1 MTEKTSKEDIEKS
14 AQKIMAER
22 KVASEKL
29 TPKTSAAEIPRKETA
44 SGQKPASGQK
54 TPANKANWPLR
65 SLLVLLVFLGGTA
78 TTLYFLP
85 MLTERLPF
93 VAQWVGNPETPSS
106 LTNSLLG
113 RLTAVEEKSA
123 QQAAA
128 LHALNQRFDDDLPQ
142 TGGPA
147 LLSRLDKLEQ
157 SKIQADKG
165 VADTSQSARID
176 MLLSR
181 MSQLEASFVP
191 LSKGLADAQE
201 ARLERSQLVEATGA
215 AARQVIQ
222 IESRLK
228 LVENYAA
235 RDVSGALL
243 VFRLEQLRHKV
254 ILGQA
259 YDREIEALKA
269 LTGKGTLASN
279 ASLSAAISWLS
290 QHSSGVTARP
300 LLRRQFD
307 GLIPDL
313 IQAKTRHA
321 DDLWWRQ
328 AYNSIRNLVMLR
340 RTDVLQGGTDS
351 IIADAQQLLEQ
362 ENLKEAVARLKNLPD
377 NLRAILDD
385 WIGQAEIYLQAE
397 DDLNLIEHLSV
408 ASYLDP
414 EISLKTTKNTSDDVE
429 QSKKEQIQ

>member
-1 MTEKTSKEDIEKS
+1 MTEKTSKEDIEKT

-22 KVASEKL
+22 KVAAEKL
-29 TPKTSAAEIPRKETA
+29 APKTSAAENTRKEPT
-44 SGQKPASGQK
+44 SGQK
-54 TPANKANWPLR
+54 TSSGKANWPLR
-65 SLLVLLVFLGGTA
+65 GLLTLLVFLGGAA

-85 MLTERLPF
+85 ALTERLPF
-93 VAQWVGNPETPSS
+93 LAQWVGRAETPSS
-106 LTNSLLG
+106 FNNALLE
-113 RLTAVEEKSA
+113 RLTAVEEKTT
-123 QQAAA
+123 QQAAS
-128 LHALNQRFDDDLPQ
+128 LHALNQQFDGLSKGPATTD
-142 TGGPA
+142 PA
-147 LLSRLDKLEQ
+147 LLNRLDKLEQ
-157 SKIQADKG
+157 GTIQADKG

-201 ARLERSQLVEATGA
+201 ARLERSQLVEASGA
-215 AARQVIQ
+215 AARQMTQV
-222 IESRLK
+222 ESRLK
-228 LVENYAA
+228 VVENYAA

-243 VFRLEQLRHKV
+243 VFRLDELRNKV

-269 LTGKGTLASN
+269 LTEKGTLASN
-279 ASLSAAISWLS
+279 ASLSTAISWLS
-290 QHSSGVTARP
+290 QHRSGVTARP

-321 DDLWWRQ
+321 DDPWWRQ

-362 ENLKEAVARLKNLPD
+362 EKLKEAVTRLKNLPD
-377 NLRAILDD
+377 NLRGILSV

-408 ASYLDP
+408 AAYLDP
-414 EISLKTTKNTSDDVE
+414 EISLKANNNTSEGVE
-429 QSKKEQIQ
+429 QSKKEQVQ